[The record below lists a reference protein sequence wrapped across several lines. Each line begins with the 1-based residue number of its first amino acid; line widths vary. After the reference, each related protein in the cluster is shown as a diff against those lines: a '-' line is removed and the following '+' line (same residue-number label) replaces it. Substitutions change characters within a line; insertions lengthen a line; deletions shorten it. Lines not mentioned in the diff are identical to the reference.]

1 MQVFFFFELRG
12 SIAELYMR
20 ILLMCIS
27 NIFVRYQS
35 NTINNVPY
43 NMSLVKLSEERNSA
57 DVWFCYL
64 K

>member
-1 MQVFFFFELRG
+1 
-12 SIAELYMR
+12 MR

-43 NMSLVKLSEERNSA
+43 NMALVKLSEERNSA